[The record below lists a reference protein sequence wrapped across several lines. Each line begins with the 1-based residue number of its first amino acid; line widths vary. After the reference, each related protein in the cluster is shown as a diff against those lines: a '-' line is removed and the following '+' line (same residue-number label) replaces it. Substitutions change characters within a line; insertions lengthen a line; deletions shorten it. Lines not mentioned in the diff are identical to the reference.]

1 MCRLFLQSKSTYH
14 VLLAVLCREIEWC
27 KGNCVVVIYENT
39 ARLSTLRQ
47 GGRVKKR
54 SEFEDTWNKRHSC
67 VPKTPLATGSLQAAC
82 LQSLREHPNRWHR
95 ASSLP
100 FSTCLILSE
109 EESWLCNSQYPSFPT
124 TRFLP
129 LNQRIMHL
137 QRVTETSASS
147 ITTITLHTRESAATP
162 SWPTSFLSFTIP
174 DRSSATHLRAPNG
187 RCPDVV
193 FAGALA
199 VKRTL
204 RTSLVYVERP
214 LCVRG
219 HEIIVFGK
227 HMNRWG

>member
-47 GGRVKKR
+47 GGRVKRKYKGASLR
-54 SEFEDTWNKRHSC
+54 THGTSADSC

-109 EESWLCNSQYPSFPT
+109 EESWLGNSQYPSFPT

-129 LNQRIMHL
+129 LNQRIMHSK
-137 QRVTETSASS
+137 RVTETSASS
-147 ITTITLHTRESAATP
+147 ITTITPASLPPHPHGRHP
-162 SWPTSFLSFTIP
+162 SRRSPFRRDQAPHIYVHPTEDARTSFSRVRLLLNARYAP
-174 DRSSATHLRAPNG
+174 RLCMSSG
-187 RCPDVV
+187 R
-193 FAGALA
+193 FACAW
-199 VKRTL
+199 T
-204 RTSLVYVERP
+204 
-214 LCVRG
+214 
-219 HEIIVFGK
+219 
-227 HMNRWG
+227 